1 MKIDKDVQIPQNVKS
16 NSLNLD
22 LHFGPY
28 EKLQAP

>member
-1 MKIDKDVQIPQNVKS
+1 MKIDKDVQISQNVNS

-22 LHFGPY
+22 LYFGPY